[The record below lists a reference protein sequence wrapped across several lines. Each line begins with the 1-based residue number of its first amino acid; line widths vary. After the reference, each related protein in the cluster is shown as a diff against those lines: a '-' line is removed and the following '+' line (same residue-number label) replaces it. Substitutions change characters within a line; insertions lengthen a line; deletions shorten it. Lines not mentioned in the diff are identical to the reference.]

1 MEWNDKQPI
10 FQQIKQR
17 IEQQILAGIWLEG
30 EALPSVRKV
39 ALDLKINHLTVMKA
53 YQLLVDD
60 YLVEKLRGRG
70 MFVLVGAKDKLKAE
84 KTNVFLNEDIP
95 QLIQKLQLLDI
106 PIDNFIKEL
115 NKQIKGS
122 DDAIS

>member
-1 MEWNDKQPI
+1 VEWNDKQPI